1 MLRPNYHLHPF
12 PSQFFHYAV
21 YLHFQWRT
29 GSQILEKLVYRT
41 VKLTTVIL
49 RLRFILVRFEM
60 PYNIW
65 CGGCGNHI
73 GMGRLTI
80 SGNIIKHLVPP
91 LTVKTITLHFL
102 KKCFYLY

>member
-1 MLRPNYHLHPF
+1 
-12 PSQFFHYAV
+12 
-21 YLHFQWRT
+21 
-29 GSQILEKLVYRT
+29 
-41 VKLTTVIL
+41 
-49 RLRFILVRFEM
+49 M

-80 SGNIIKHLVPP
+80 SGNIVKEVPP

-102 KKCFYLY
+102 QKCFYLN